1 MMTSPVKRLTEFVLA
16 AQQGVI
22 LTPLPILSQGELGE
36 LERAINLLVEAF
48 KKTRYEKEEQALND
62 ELMAKEMRLAQA
74 IQSSLLPSS
83 IPEIPGLR
91 IEAFYQPAREI
102 GGDYYDFIEIDS
114 AHIGIVIADVS
125 GKSISAAMFMSIARS
140 TLRSQAQLT
149 LSPGEVLERT
159 QDLLMPSLRPGIF
172 VSVFYSVLNL
182 ETKKMV
188 CANAGHLPLMVYRS
202 VQKQPEWIH
211 PKGIA
216 MGLHHSRTSP
226 PPLFQEEEFTLE
238 EGDLA
243 FFYTDG
249 LTETRNSQ
257 GIFFG
262 RNRLADFFREACQ
275 KEIPDYLSSLREK
288 LDQFAGSVP
297 QQDDQT
303 AIVIQ
308 RRTGGIYA

>member
-22 LTPLPILSQGELGE
+22 SKPLPILSQGELGE
-36 LERAINLLVEAF
+36 LERAINLLVEEF
-48 KKTRYEKEEQALND
+48 KKTRQEKEEQSVND
-62 ELMAKEMRLAQA
+62 ELMEKEMRMAQA
-74 IQSSLLPSS
+74 IQSSLLPSK
-83 IPEIPGLR
+83 IPEIPDLN

-102 GGDYYDFIEIDS
+102 GGDYYDFIEIDPV
-114 AHIGIVIADVS
+114 HMGIVVADVS

-140 TLRSQAQLT
+140 TLRSQALLT
-149 LSPGEVLERT
+149 LSPSEVLERT
-159 QDLLMPSLRPGIF
+159 QDLLMPSLRPGFF
-172 VSVFYSVLNL
+172 VSIFYSILDL

-202 VQKQPEWIH
+202 SQKQSEWIH

-216 MGLHHSRTSP
+216 MGLIRTRTAGTR
-226 PPLFQEEEFTLE
+226 LFEEEEFTLE

-249 LTETRNSQ
+249 LTETRDSQ
-257 GIFFG
+257 GVFFG
-262 RNRLADFFREACQ
+262 RDRLADFFMDACQ
-275 KEIPDYLSSLREK
+275 KKIPDYLLHLREN

-297 QQDDQT
+297 QQDDRT

-308 RRTGGIYA
+308 RKSEVFHA